1 MTRAQFNEFVR
12 YILTD

>member
-1 MTRAQFNEFVR
+1 MTRDQFNEFVR